1 MTYDEGHRG
10 LGLDGF
16 KCAPA
21 MQMDA
26 QKQMARLQHETLKER
41 LGKIEEALERL
52 ERRLWLAV
60 YGVIAA
66 VATQALLP
74 FVTSAH

>member
-1 MTYDEGHRG
+1 MAYEDGLRG

-26 QKQMARLQHETLKER
+26 QRQMARLQHETLKER
-41 LGKIEEALERL
+41 LSMIEESLERL
-52 ERRLWLAV
+52 ERRLWVAV
-60 YGVIAA
+60 YGVFAA

-74 FVTSAH
+74 FVTAAH